1 MSIKVFVLTDPI
13 LIDFAQDGESLK
25 PLNQSKQ
32 DEIRN
37 QTPYRDWSAEI
48 VPNATL
54 DDLDE
59 VAIAK
64 ARKMFKKVHSRIPV
78 AEVNGWADE
87 KFLSKCGLMIDRK
100 SVV

>member
-1 MSIKVFVLTDPI
+1 MNSSELKGI
-13 LIDFAQDGESLK
+13 AYGRDGESLK

-59 VAIAK
+59 VATSFSA
-64 ARKMFKKVHSRIPV
+64 
-78 AEVNGWADE
+78 N
-87 KFLSKCGLMIDRK
+87 
-100 SVV
+100 VVL